1 MDVGTLSGSLSS
13 SGSVVRLPNSEG
25 ARRVKPDVPSAAAEV
40 ERSTGQAR
48 PQEQHPP
55 ETVEEAVSAI
65 QEFVQTVRRNL
76 NFDLDD
82 SSGRVVVK
90 MTDAESGEVIRQIP
104 SEEALKLA
112 ESLAEARSLLFEA
125 KA

>member
-1 MDVGTLSGSLSS
+1 MGVGTLQGSLSS
-13 SGSVVRLPNSEG
+13 SASVVRLPADG
-25 ARRVKPDVPSAAAEV
+25 VRRVESDTAVKIAKTVPSTTQV
-40 ERSTGQAR
+40 EREQSR
-48 PQEQHPP
+48 PA
-55 ETVEEAVSAI
+55 TVEEAVSAI

-90 MTDAESGEVIRQIP
+90 VTDAESGEVIRQIP

-112 ESLAEARSLLFEA
+112 ESLTEARSLLFEA